1 MKKLLKKLFKKKN
14 KTHFYSTDVWS
25 EIADKY
31 EIKKKM
37 WEFVKLHSIEEIGSG
52 ITLYGEIY
60 GAGIQKGYDYG
71 LNEIKFEGFDVMWNG
86 RYLSTDE
93 AYFTITSNR
102 VGFIGGIDLPHVAI
116 LYTGKWSKEVQDMF
130 VVNNFIP
137 GTKVPHEG
145 VVVKSVSGERSKVS
159 KVINPDYLMYGEKHE
174 IGDSH

>member
-1 MKKLLKKLFKKKN
+1 MKKLLKKLFKKKKN
-14 KTHFYSTDVWS
+14 HFYSTDVWS

-31 EIKKKM
+31 NIKEKL
-37 WEFVKLHSIEEIGSG
+37 WNFVKLNSLEDTGSG

-71 LNEIKFEGFDVMWNG
+71 LEEIKFVGFDIMIDG
-86 RYLSTDE
+86 KYLDTLNTKLILNDLL
-93 AYFTITSNR
+93 R
-102 VGFIGGIDLPHVAI
+102 LPHVEE
-116 LYTGKWSKEVQDMF
+116 LYVGKWSKEVQDKY

-145 VVVKSVSGERSKVS
+145 IVVKSISGERSKIS
-159 KVINPDYLMYGEKHE
+159 KVINNDYLIFGEKNN